1 MNKGFTL
8 VELLAVL
15 FILSVITVVAVPN
28 VIITNK
34 KTKENDIN
42 QFKKTVENAAEV
54 YVETHLSLDWV
65 KKLKTKGG
73 NYCISIKDLIDTEG
87 NMESAN
93 LLNPN
98 LKNPENDTEV
108 SKLDISVLVTK
119 NDDGEI
125 LYEYK
130 NSDNCA

>member
-65 KKLKTKGG
+65 KKLKTNGG
-73 NYCISIKDLIDTEG
+73 NYCISIKNLIDTEG
-87 NMESAN
+87 NTGSAN

>member
-65 KKLKTKGG
+65 KKLKTNGG
-73 NYCISIKDLIDTEG
+73 YYCISVKDLIDTEG

-108 SKLDISVLVTK
+108 SKLDVSVLVTK